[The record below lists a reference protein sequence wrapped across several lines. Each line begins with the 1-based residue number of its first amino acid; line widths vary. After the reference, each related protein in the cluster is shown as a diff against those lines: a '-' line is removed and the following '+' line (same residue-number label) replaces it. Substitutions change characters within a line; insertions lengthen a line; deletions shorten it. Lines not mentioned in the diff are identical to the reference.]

1 MTTTSWICL
10 KQYRIHILY
19 SVYKIN
25 ILWSRTSVVVTI
37 SDLYIENTANLYY
50 CFFSSCFS
58 SSPLP
63 RSAYP
68 SLYTTVFLLET
79 LSLYLYL
86 SLCIHHTTHELTK
99 LLNKNTPYRN
109 HVWTWLKLYVKCTKY
124 TQHYTHCKNTLKN
137 TENITSSGRP
147 ALCKRDAAVTG
158 PSTRY
163 AQRHITRSF
172 SHHIS

>member
-1 MTTTSWICL
+1 MSCS
-10 KQYRIHILY
+10 YILFNLQN
-19 SVYKIN
+19 N
-25 ILWSRTSVVVTI
+25 IFRSRTSLVVTI

-50 CFFSSCFS
+50 CFFSSCLS

-68 SLYTTVFLLET
+68 SLYTTSSFLKRCLSIYICLSVFT
-79 LSLYLYL
+79 TQ
-86 SLCIHHTTHELTK
+86 HTNSPNYSTKTH
-99 LLNKNTPYRN
+99 RN
-109 HVWTWLKLYVKCTKY
+109 HVWTWLKLYVNCTKY
-124 TQHYTHCKNTLKN
+124 TQLYTHCKNTLKN